1 MVYNHKDHQAG
12 PLMPWAVPWR
22 SMRTTPWTAA
32 RDCLVTH
39 PVTMAPE
46 ALEALRVDNW
56 LDVRLVVAHQIV
68 VQLDA

>member
-46 ALEALRVDNW
+46 AFKNKAASHQP
-56 LDVRLVVAHQIV
+56 VVSHASMSHQS
-68 VQLDA
+68 